1 MFLLSFLAE
10 NVFRWISKQ
19 MKHSLWKWKKKTC
32 SQMRACKNI
41 AIWCYRFHS
50 NNTFF
55 PLKSTFHPCGLI
67 VVILDLNLTAL
78 LKWTFVSISLSR
90 HGPMFYSSPFWTL
103 RLFSIMGP
111 SNRFGLQIN
120 RIPLHAWNSSSLN
133 KDL

>member
-1 MFLLSFLAE
+1 MFLLSFLAK
-10 NVFRWISKQ
+10 NIFRWISKQ
-19 MKHSLWKWKKKTC
+19 MKYSLWKWKRKLVVKWDLAKTLPYDVIDFT
-32 SQMRACKNI
+32 QI
-41 AIWCYRFHS
+41 TF
-50 NNTFF
+50 FF
-55 PLKSTFHPCGLI
+55 PLKSAFHPCGLI

-78 LKWTFVSISLSR
+78 LKWTFVSISLSH

-120 RIPLHAWNSSSLN
+120 RVPLHAWNLSSLN